1 MLSVDLVSAMHCV
14 SECSIFACAE
24 CSMRLICWAQVL
36 LGYREIPKKE
46 AAILSVLNPA
56 TEGAR
61 VDIRAWNVGDGRIK
75 LLAYKPKKDEKQKG
89 KEQERDNVTEQNAL
103 STVADV

>member
-1 MLSVDLVSAMHCV
+1 MCLTMLAVFSCRLRYELDMLV
-14 SECSIFACAE
+14 
-24 CSMRLICWAQVL
+24 QVL

-61 VDIRAWNVGDGRIK
+61 VDRRAWNVGDGRIK

-89 KEQERDNVTEQNAL
+89 KEQEKDNVTEQNAL

>member
-1 MLSVDLVSAMHCV
+1 MDIVGALAHFLQGLKFPQAECGASCV
-14 SECSIFACAE
+14 SC
-24 CSMRLICWAQVL
+24 AQVL

-56 TEGAR
+56 TKGAR
-61 VDIRAWNVGDGRIK
+61 TDKRPWNVGDGRIK

-89 KEQERDNVTEQNAL
+89 KEQEKDNVTEQNAL

>member
-1 MLSVDLVSAMHCV
+1 M
-14 SECSIFACAE
+14 
-24 CSMRLICWAQVL
+24 CWVQVL

-61 VDIRAWNVGDGRIK
+61 VDKRQWNVGDGRIK

-89 KEQERDNVTEQNAL
+89 KEQEKDNVTEQNAL

>member
-1 MLSVDLVSAMHCV
+1 MRPLRGPINTQSIRESRSPPSSKISVS
-14 SECSIFACAE
+14 
-24 CSMRLICWAQVL
+24 
-36 LGYREIPKKE
+36 GGE

-61 VDIRAWNVGDGRIK
+61 VDRRAWNVGDGRIK

-89 KEQERDNVTEQNAL
+89 KEQEKDNVTEQNAL

>member
-1 MLSVDLVSAMHCV
+1 M
-14 SECSIFACAE
+14 
-24 CSMRLICWAQVL
+24 QVL

-61 VDIRAWNVGDGRIK
+61 VDRRAWNVEDGRIK

-89 KEQERDNVTEQNAL
+89 KEQEKDNVTEQNAL